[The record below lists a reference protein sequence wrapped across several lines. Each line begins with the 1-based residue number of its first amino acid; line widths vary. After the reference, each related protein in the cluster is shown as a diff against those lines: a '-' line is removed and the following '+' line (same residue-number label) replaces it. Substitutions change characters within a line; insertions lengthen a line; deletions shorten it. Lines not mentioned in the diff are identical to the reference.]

1 MSSKDTSLKKKYCV
15 FAQLQHEMR
24 GWRGVALCQGHVA
37 KCHGGQKRAF
47 KVKLVGEGVND
58 YSGPY
63 REVFTDA
70 ISEVLEVFDGNKET
84 LGVLEP
90 SPNNVA
96 GVGEERSLYVFGNTS
111 RSDDTNFEQH
121 DITKEEI
128 SVWKSF
134 SSAIAVSD
142 ESAQEV
148 EDSIVF
154 LGRLIGTACCHSIPV
169 DLPLPLISSWQKM
182 AEESIDPKKAL
193 REIDLHASNQL
204 MDTSDK
210 VSHLLVSQQRIL
222 NYFVEGVSG
231 VIPTEIFSLFT
242 GAKI

>member
-1 MSSKDTSLKKKYCV
+1 MVLP
-15 FAQLQHEMR
+15 
-24 GWRGVALCQGHVA
+24 VA
-37 KCHGGQKRAF
+37 KGHGGQKRAF

-142 ESAQEV
+142 ESAREV

-154 LGRLIGTACCHSIPV
+154 LGRLIGR
-169 DLPLPLISSWQKM
+169 LY
-182 AEESIDPKKAL
+182 E
-193 REIDLHASNQL
+193 
-204 MDTSDK
+204 
-210 VSHLLVSQQRIL
+210 
-222 NYFVEGVSG
+222 
-231 VIPTEIFSLFT
+231 
-242 GAKI
+242 